1 MTDKNSLFREIA
13 SGLMF
18 PEGPISMPDGSII
31 LVEIERGTLTRVN
44 SDGSKEIIAETGGGP
59 NGAALGPEGKV
70 YICNNGG
77 FNWGIDNGVLHPTGQ
92 ADDYSS
98 GWIERVDLKT
108 GAIEVLYTECEGRQ
122 LCGPNDIIFDAAG
135 NFWFTD
141 LGKSREFD
149 MDRGAVYYARSDG
162 SLIKR
167 AAAPLVTPN
176 GIGLSPDGSRIYAA
190 ETDPRRLIA
199 WDIIGEGELDT
210 KPWPA
215 VSWGEVIMAPDGSK
229 RFDSLALEANGNI
242 CVATLLT
249 GGITVASPE
258 GGVIEFVPLRDIMTT
273 NICFGGKNLQTAFI
287 TLSGAGRLIAMDWP
301 RPGLPL
307 HFLNI

>member
-1 MTDKNSLFREIA
+1 MTEFREITT
-13 SGLMF
+13 GLMF
-18 PEGPISMPDGSII
+18 PEGPIAMPDGSVI
-31 LVEIERGTLTRVN
+31 LVEIERQTLTRVHP
-44 SDGSKEIIAETGGGP
+44 DGRQEVIAETGGGP
-59 NGAALGPEGKV
+59 NGAALGPDGKF

-77 FNWGIDNGVLHPTGQ
+77 FNWGSDDGVNHPTAQ
-92 ADDYSS
+92 AENYVS
-98 GWIERVDLKT
+98 GSIQRVDIDT
-108 GAIEVLYTECEGRQ
+108 GAVEVLYTQCDGRP
-122 LCGPNDIIFDAAG
+122 LCGPNDIVFDAKG

-141 LGKSREFD
+141 LGKSREYD

-167 AAAPLVTPN
+167 AAAPLMTPN
-176 GIGLSPDGSRIYAA
+176 GIGLSPDDCRVYAA

-199 WDIIGEGELDT
+199 GDIVGEGELAT

-215 VSWGEVIMAPDGSK
+215 VGWGEVIMAPEGTK

-249 GGITVASPE
+249 GGITVAAPS
-258 GGVIEFVPLRDIMTT
+258 GGVVEFIPLPDIMTT
-273 NICFGGKNLQTAFI
+273 NICFGGEDLMTAYI

-307 HFLNI
+307 HFLNK

>member
-1 MTDKNSLFREIA
+1 
-13 SGLMF
+13 
-18 PEGPISMPDGSII
+18 GPD
-31 LVEIERGTLTRVN
+31 
-44 SDGSKEIIAETGGGP
+44 
-59 NGAALGPEGKV
+59 GKV

-77 FNWGIDNGVLHPTGQ
+77 FNWGSDDGVRHPTAP
-92 ADDYSS
+92 ADDYTT
-98 GWIERVDLKT
+98 GRIERVDLET
-108 GAIEVLYTECEGRQ
+108 GAVEVLYTECDGRP
-122 LCGPNDIIFDAAG
+122 LCGPNDIVFDAKG

-141 LGKSREFD
+141 LGKSRDFD

-167 AAAPLVTPN
+167 TAAPLMTPN
-176 GIGLSPDGSRIYAA
+176 GIGLSPDDSRVYAA
-190 ETDPRRLIA
+190 ETDPRRLLA
-199 WDIIGEGELDT
+199 WDIVGEGELAT

-215 VSWGEVIMAPDGSK
+215 VGWGDVIMAPEGIK

-258 GGVIEFVPLRDIMTT
+258 GGVVEFIPLPDIMTT
-273 NICFGGKNLQTAFI
+273 NICFGGPDLKTAYI

-307 HFLNI
+307 HFLNK

>member
-1 MTDKNSLFREIA
+1 
-13 SGLMF
+13 
-18 PEGPISMPDGSII
+18 
-31 LVEIERGTLTRVN
+31 
-44 SDGSKEIIAETGGGP
+44 
-59 NGAALGPEGKV
+59 
-70 YICNNGG
+70 
-77 FNWGIDNGVLHPTGQ
+77 
-92 ADDYSS
+92 
-98 GWIERVDLKT
+98 
-108 GAIEVLYTECEGRQ
+108 
-122 LCGPNDIIFDAAG
+122 
-135 NFWFTD
+135 
-141 LGKSREFD
+141 

-176 GIGLSPDGSRIYAA
+176 GIGLSPDGSRVYVA

-199 WDIIGEGELDT
+199 WDIIGEGELDI

-215 VSWGEVIMAPDGSK
+215 VSWGEVIMAPDGPK

-258 GGVIEFVPLRDIMTT
+258 GGVIEFVPLPDIMTT
-273 NICFGGKNLQTAFI
+273 NICFGGKNLQTAFV

>member
-1 MTDKNSLFREIA
+1 MTEFREITT
-13 SGLMF
+13 GLMF
-18 PEGPISMPDGSII
+18 PEGPIAMLDGSVI
-31 LVEIERGTLTRVN
+31 LVEIERQTLTRVHP
-44 SDGSKEIIAETGGGP
+44 DGRQEVIAETGGGP
-59 NGAALGPEGKV
+59 NGAALGPDGKF

-77 FNWGIDNGVLHPTGQ
+77 FNWGSDDGVNHPTAQ
-92 ADDYSS
+92 AENYVS
-98 GWIERVDLKT
+98 GSIQRVDIDT
-108 GAIEVLYTECEGRQ
+108 GAVEVLYTQCDGRP
-122 LCGPNDIIFDAAG
+122 LCGPNDIVFDAKG

-141 LGKSREFD
+141 LGKSREYD

-167 AAAPLVTPN
+167 AAAPLMTPN
-176 GIGLSPDGSRIYAA
+176 GIGLSPDDCRVYAA

-199 WDIIGEGELDT
+199 WDIVGEGELAT

-215 VSWGEVIMAPDGSK
+215 VGWGEVIMAPEGTK

-249 GGITVASPE
+249 GGITVAAPS
-258 GGVIEFVPLRDIMTT
+258 GGVVEFIPLPDIMTT
-273 NICFGGKNLQTAFI
+273 NICFGGEDLMTAYI

-307 HFLNI
+307 HVLNK